1 MPLPFKSAYSMQVS
15 ARSFVTL
22 VPVAYSFRREEVT
35 QHPSCWLCA
44 HTFCNVGFIPRFQA
58 SLAQQAAG
66 RGHGC
71 QEHLLT
77 TQSVACVCARVFP
90 SCTSVNRGPPTA
102 AAILFSCHGCLAQL
116 AVRTGGLSGWQ
127 HAHGQSCLWWW
138 GLFSSL
144 WRCSEQSALV
154 QRLTALQTMQANR
167 PRRTNPREWVLRPL
181 ETNRSSKPAKDV
193 SKT

>member
-1 MPLPFKSAYSMQVS
+1 MLALRAYVSQRRFHPAISSFASSASCRARTRLPRA
-15 ARSFVTL
+15 
-22 VPVAYSFRREEVT
+22 PPH
-35 QHPSCWLCA
+35 HPIC
-44 HTFCNVGFIPRFQA
+44 
-58 SLAQQAAG
+58 
-66 RGHGC
+66 
-71 QEHLLT
+71 
-77 TQSVACVCARVFP
+77 SVCVCARVFP